1 MKGGCIRRLNG
12 FRIIFLF
19 IASGLRDS
27 ESQEL
32 FCRGQHTSVSFNLN
46 TSLNAQ

>member
-1 MKGGCIRRLNG
+1 MAVFAGYMV
-12 FRIIFLF
+12 FEFFFLF
-19 IASGLRDS
+19 TALGLHDS
-27 ESQEL
+27 ESQAL